1 MAEIT
6 LEEAMKRLDEIV
18 KILEK
23 NEEPLEE
30 SIKLFQEGMDLSK
43 LCNDKLT
50 HFEKQ
55 VVEIIGSKES
65 QD

>member
-1 MAEIT
+1 MKEMT

-23 NEEPLEE
+23 NEEPLET
-30 SIKLFQEGMDLSK
+30 SIQLFQEGMDLSK
-43 LCNDKLT
+43 LCNDKLI

-55 VVEIIGSKES
+55 VVEIINNKES
-65 QD
+65 QE